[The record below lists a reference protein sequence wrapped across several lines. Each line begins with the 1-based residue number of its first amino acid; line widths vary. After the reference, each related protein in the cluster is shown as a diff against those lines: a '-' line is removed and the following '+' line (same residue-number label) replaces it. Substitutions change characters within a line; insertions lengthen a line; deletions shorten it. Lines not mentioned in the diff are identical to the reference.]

1 MALCRE
7 RRDAQERRWMSM
19 AREFDAVVVG
29 SGVGGMCSAV
39 LLAHAGKRVLLTEKR
54 RYLGGRFSTVDHD
67 GYKCATGGLAV
78 PVGRDMEQV
87 CQTVGIPSGVMKS
100 TRVGMWLDGEIY
112 DLSKG
117 ATRAII
123 REVASDADEARR
135 VIDAVNRAMQDEL
148 PPEDISFRDWLGQY
162 TQNPQIHGIFQA
174 TISSLLT
181 VNSYE
186 LPAAQYFRF
195 IKVIAPL
202 TFGFIEGGSITL
214 WNRMADLV
222 RESGGEVWTGA
233 AAQGIEV
240 AEGRVRGVRIR
251 KDRRSVDID
260 APIVVSN
267 IGPAGTVSLLP
278 EASLEPGY
286 VDQINRDMTPTAIM
300 WLHFASDELLMDY
313 SAISVGCSRR
323 VNMIDVPSLE
333 ADGVAPPGKHLYTVG
348 AAPKDSLNPGD
359 IRKEFEEVTK
369 DLDDIFPGFENRC
382 TVLTKTCYRG
392 KWPGFRT
399 VPEKHVGHRTPIV
412 NLYNVGDAACPSGYD
427 GSMGAAKSA
436 RLAVEDIIQV
446 STVG

>member
-1 MALCRE
+1 MKE
-7 RRDAQERRWMSM
+7 K
-19 AREFDAVVVG
+19 FDAVVVG
-29 SGVGGMCSAV
+29 SGVGGMCAAA
-39 LLAHAGKRVLLTEKR
+39 LLAHAGQRVLLAEKR

-87 CQTVGIPSGVMKS
+87 CDAVGIPSGVKPS
-100 TRVGMWLDGEIY
+100 TRVGMWLDGEVY

-117 ATRAII
+117 ATRTII
-123 REVASDADEARR
+123 RQVATDEQEVRR
-135 VIDAVNRAMQDEL
+135 VTDALNRAMKEEL
-148 PPEDISFRDWLGQY
+148 PPEDISFRDWLNQY
-162 TQNPQIHGIFQA
+162 TENPRIHGIFQA

-186 LPAAQYFRF
+186 LPAAQYFRM

-202 TFGFIEGGSITL
+202 TFGFIEGGSIAL
-214 WNRMADLV
+214 WNRMADLIRDV
-222 RESGGEVWTGA
+222 GGEVWTGA
-233 AAQGIEV
+233 TVERV
-240 AEGRVRGVRIR
+240 DVTEGRVSGVRIR
-251 KDRRSVDID
+251 KERQSTDVATSV
-260 APIVVSN
+260 VVSN
-267 IGPAGTVSLLP
+267 IGPAGTVQLLP
-278 EASLEPGY
+278 DDCLDPEY
-286 VDQINRDMTPTAIM
+286 VERINRDMTPTAIM

-333 ADGVAPPGKHLYTVG
+333 AGGIAPPSKHLYTVG
-348 AAPKDSLNPGD
+348 AAPKDSLEPGD
-359 IRKEFEEVTK
+359 IKKEFEEVMK
-369 DLDDIFPGFENRC
+369 DLDEIFPDFENRC

-399 VPEKHVGHRTPIV
+399 VPDKHVGHRTPIG

-436 RLAVEDIIQV
+436 RLAFDDI
-446 STVG
+446 SA